1 MSQSLF
7 FGRTSGSDEVKLFYE
22 NCALNF
28 RLLSPFFVCSH
39 VMTIATTKPWWL
51 AKPSNPNHQKICFQS
66 TFFLLAPKIHL
77 FSQLIAI
84 CKCQG
89 KISLE
94 LEKLNGMA
102 WMRILVFG
110 FLFRQVSKWGTS
122 LTKIFF
128 ETTKGTMGMVLII
141 KLRFFVATTHLIF
154 AWMTNLR
161 LGKLALK
168 VSFESHMWTLNNY
181 YINAI

>member
-1 MSQSLF
+1 MFFLCDFSKISVKLKNYNAPRASWIFGQEMDVRKDYKEQKYEVTQCKKSHDNDIVVFSNSCLKAYF

-51 AKPSNPNHQKICFQS
+51 AKPSNLNHQKICFQS

-94 LEKLNGMA
+94 LEKLNGLDA
-102 WMRILVFG
+102 DFG
-110 FLFRQVSKWGTS
+110 VWLP
-122 LTKIFF
+122 I
-128 ETTKGTMGMVLII
+128 
-141 KLRFFVATTHLIF
+141 
-154 AWMTNLR
+154 
-161 LGKLALK
+161 
-168 VSFESHMWTLNNY
+168 
-181 YINAI
+181 